1 MGRTL
6 YQLECMSSR
15 KRSER
20 PVSVTK
26 ASREPAKPAKHEQHE
41 PLDRVTSSLDR
52 VASPRVGHLVKN
64 TNRVQVCVCAAGR
77 DRFALMS
84 LFN

>member
-20 PVSVTK
+20 PVSVSHK
-26 ASREPAKPAKHEQHE
+26 GEPASREPAKPAKHEQHE

-52 VASPRVGHLVKN
+52 VASPRVGHLKN

-77 DRFALMS
+77 PRPTVLH
-84 LFN
+84 